1 MAKSSLSLSSP
12 SLLLCSHLSFFPI
25 SFSKDPSSL
34 TSSPDCI
41 ATKTDLCS
49 GHHKKAT
56 ILGCGRREIKPHH
69 KDSIVSSP
77 ANSHKWDKYWCLFS
91 RPPQGFAS
99 TWARYWSSPDL
110 MVESGNALITNQTKK
125 QLKFWEITF
134 RNYCKMISSYLLKLG
149 FWSSV
154 SSQYLSLS
162 VWLNIEKTD

>member
-1 MAKSSLSLSSP
+1 MRHNEIPLWWINRSKNLSLWRIGWGESTPCTRCLMAKSSLSLSSP

-110 MVESGNALITNQTKK
+110 TVEYGNALITNQTKK
-125 QLKFWEITF
+125 KLKF
-134 RNYCKMISSYLLKLG
+134 
-149 FWSSV
+149 
-154 SSQYLSLS
+154 
-162 VWLNIEKTD
+162 